1 MRNPTL
7 FLVALAAAIVCDS
20 VWLAAGSIPS
30 DDHAASS
37 YAARA
42 MPRVRST
49 DATVA
54 RLITRAY
61 ALSLTFRRVVDSI
74 DATNGIVY
82 VQPGRCRLGRA
93 CLLQSVTVAG
103 PHRIL
108 RIVVD
113 PRKAA
118 DDCDLMG
125 SIGHELW
132 HAWEV
137 LSDASLTSDA
147 AMYFFYERA
156 RASRQLRG
164 VESSPGVWE
173 TEAARRAGLDVRT
186 DLQNHRKATGNVCG
200 STVREDV

>member
-1 MRNPTL
+1 MRNPTQ

-20 VWLAAGSIPS
+20 VWLAA
-30 DDHAASS
+30 DQAAS
-37 YAARA
+37 YADRS

-74 DATNGIVY
+74 DATNGIAY
-82 VQPGRCRLGRA
+82 VEPGRCSLVRA
-93 CLLQSVTVAG
+93 CMLHSVTVAG
-103 PHRIL
+103 PHRLL

-113 PRKAA
+113 TRMAA
-118 DDCDLMG
+118 DCDLMA

-137 LSDASLTSDA
+137 LSDPSLTSNA
-147 AMYFFYERA
+147 AITLFYGREGRQFIGAEDPPRLLETRA
-156 RASRQLRG
+156 A
-164 VESSPGVWE
+164 VN
-173 TEAARRAGLDVRT
+173 AGLDVRAE
-186 DLQNHRKATGNVCG
+186 LRNHRKATGDVCDA
-200 STVREDV
+200 R

>member
-1 MRNPTL
+1 MRNPTR

-20 VWLAAGSIPS
+20 VWLAA
-30 DDHAASS
+30 DQAAS
-37 YAARA
+37 YADRS

-82 VQPGRCRLGRA
+82 VEPGRCSLVRA
-93 CLLQSVTVAG
+93 CMLHSVTVAG
-103 PHRIL
+103 PHRLL

-113 PRKAA
+113 TRMAA
-118 DDCDLMG
+118 DCDVMA

-137 LSDASLTSDA
+137 LSDPSLTSNA
-147 AMYFFYERA
+147 AITLFYGREGRRFIGSEDPPRLLETRA
-156 RASRQLRG
+156 A
-164 VESSPGVWE
+164 VN
-173 TEAARRAGLDVRT
+173 AGLDVRAELRNQQEG
-186 DLQNHRKATGNVCG
+186 DWRCV
-200 STVREDV
+200 